1 MAASRAFSSPLGA
14 CKIRAVKFSCLRLAP
29 LLAFALNAQAQET
42 DHLALESPFA
52 SFVQEDFPFF
62 GQTLDARDL
71 GQAWPTD
78 NLSPRGIVLP
88 LGHDHWACFDPD
100 LLRVA
105 LVWKANDEGEYLT
118 MNSMAAGSY
127 RLPEKKAGAGQK
139 SLPKPI
145 GTPLLAN
152 GLYPGWESGD
162 TVSRADPRA
171 RGTAEEGEA
180 GLGPLPPEMGRW
192 KGLRLAGVGVRL
204 VYEIDGAEISETLAF
219 SPEEGLVRTLS
230 IAPHGQGL
238 TLMFGYDTDREH
250 RHQFPPSDETTHWKV
265 TRDEKLAIN
274 TPSSSPPKTRWAE
287 AITLS
292 AAAAGNSSPAL
303 LIDKLGIPDA
313 NPWKR
318 NVRLSGFD
326 FFSDGR
332 AALCTFDG
340 DVWIA
345 EGLTAKLDS
354 VDWRRYASGLNES
367 MGLEIVDDQI
377 HVFDR
382 GGIWRLRDESGDGE
396 ADVYEMFCD
405 LVPQTAETRE
415 FAMDLYAKPGGG
427 FVIAKGGQVSSTRG
441 RANGTLVDIAAD
453 GKSYDIIA
461 TGMRQPY
468 IGVDPKYGLV
478 TSSDQQGNWKPA
490 TPIYVI
496 ERGAYYGF
504 LDAVP
509 KKDGD
514 HPAPITAP
522 AVWIP
527 HFVNQSGAS
536 QVWLRDAEMGA
547 LNDSLLHLGFNR
559 PEVFK
564 VYLDERGK
572 QRQGAVSLVA
582 GEFSTGLLKGRVHP
596 IDGSLWLCG
605 MKIWGTIASEISGLY
620 RLRPGDAPLW
630 TPERVL
636 SSDRGVLLSF
646 SQPVDPAIA
655 GEVASYSVDRWNY
668 QQTANYGSGNYQLD
682 GTPGQETVPVAS
694 VTLSGDLRSVFL
706 GIPDMRA
713 VHSLRVSFREP
724 ATSATPV
731 IRHAFLTIHE
741 LLPIDLSKEGF
752 ANDEVDLT
760 LKAGAGAAMA
770 RVEPSIEIGRQVYQ
784 QYGCMACHT
793 VDPKQTLPATAEGG
807 AQVAVGPT
815 WVGLWGAKK
824 TFSDGSLLREG
835 VDEVYLR
842 ESIID
847 PARRVPEGY
856 EMAKTGVGMPSYLGV
871 LKDHEIDSV
880 ILFIK
885 SLAKDAKKR

>member
-1 MAASRAFSSPLGA
+1 MAASRAFSSPPSA
-14 CKIRAVKFSCLRLAP
+14 FIIRTVKFLLPRIAP
-29 LLAFALNAQAQET
+29 LLALTLGVQAQEK

-52 SFVQEDFPFF
+52 SYVEPDFPFF

-71 GQAWPTD
+71 GKEWPTN
-78 NLSPRGIVLP
+78 NLSPRGIVLS

-105 LVWKANDEGEYLT
+105 LVWKANAGGEYLT
-118 MNSMAAGSY
+118 MNSMAPGSY

-139 SLPKPI
+139 TLPRLI

-152 GLYPGWESGD
+152 GLYPGWASGD
-162 TVSRADPRA
+162 VVTNTDPRE
-171 RGTAEEGEA
+171 RGTAEAGEV
-180 GLGPLPPEMGRW
+180 GLGPLPSETGRW
-192 KGLRLAGVGVRL
+192 KGLRLVGDGVRL
-204 VYEIDGAEISETLAF
+204 VYEFEGTEISESLAF
-219 SPEEGLVRTLS
+219 SPEDGFVRTLS
-230 IAPHGQGL
+230 IAPHAKDL
-238 TLMFGYDTDREH
+238 TLMFGNEAGRTH
-250 RHQFPPSDETTHWKV
+250 RHRFPPSDATTHWKV
-265 TRDEKLAIN
+265 TRGEKLAIDPP
-274 TPSSSPPKTRWAE
+274 TSSTPKTRWQDS
-287 AITLS
+287 ITLS
-292 AAAAGNSSPAL
+292 ASVAGNSSPAL
-303 LIDKLGIPDA
+303 LIDQLGIPDA

-326 FFSDGR
+326 FFADGR
-332 AALCTFDG
+332 AAFCTFDG

-345 EGLTAKLDS
+345 EGLTNELDS
-354 VDWRRYASGLNES
+354 VSWRRFASGLNEP
-367 MGLEIVDDQI
+367 MGLEISDGVI
-377 HVFDR
+377 HVFSRD
-382 GGIWRLRDESGDGE
+382 GIIRLHDDSGDGE
-396 ADVYEMFCD
+396 ADHYEMFCH

-427 FVIAKGGQVSSTRG
+427 FVIAKGGQVASTRG
-441 RANGTLVDIAAD
+441 RANGTIVDISAD

-468 IGVDPKYGLV
+468 IGVDPRCGTV

-496 ERGAYYGF
+496 ERGSYYGF

-564 VYLDERGK
+564 VYLDERGE

-596 IDGSLWLCG
+596 LDGSLWLCG
-605 MKIWGTIASEISGLY
+605 MKIWGTIGTEISGLY

-636 SSDRGVLLSF
+636 SSDRGVMLGF
-646 SQPVDPAIA
+646 SHPVDPAIA
-655 GEVASYSVDRWNY
+655 GEIAAYSVDRWNY
-668 QQTANYGSGNYQLD
+668 QQTASYGSGNYQLD

-694 VTLSGDLRSVFL
+694 VTLSKDRRSVFL
-706 GIPDMRA
+706 GIPDMRP

-724 ATSATPV
+724 AASATPV

-741 LLPIDLSKEGF
+741 LLPIDLAKEGF
-752 ANDEVDLT
+752 ADDAVDLT

-770 RVEPSIEIGRQVYQ
+770 RVEPSIEIGKQIYQ

-793 VDPKQTLPATAEGG
+793 VDPKQVLPTTGEGG
-807 AQVAVGPT
+807 ATVAVGPT

-856 EMAKTGVGMPSYLGV
+856 EMDKTGVGMPSYLGV

-880 ILFIK
+880 ILYIK
-885 SLAKDAKKR
+885 SLAKDGKKR